1 MARTH
6 ARFYT
11 TIWRDPDFRALPGG
25 AQRMYFFLASQAN
38 LTHAGVLPLTLGRWA
53 ACSADATE
61 QGLLADLELLHERRF
76 VVLDRATEEVM
87 IRTFVVGDKVYKM
100 PRVMGSMVASAQQI
114 ESPALRRTLL
124 EEVARIPLDELSTEP
139 TKKAPH
145 LSIRVQVEGLIAEL
159 RESFGEPVASAGV
172 GGEAPPVDP
181 EPPGVDAPAFEAD
194 LELRYPIAPS
204 VPGVPDWLAPLAG
217 AMAQAGIVVPW
228 KFKDNDLELLHA
240 DMERVGLRAMCV
252 EAADAFAGASERPF
266 SSRWFYPR
274 WHALQVASVAP
285 VIQMGS
291 RRSNS
296 RQAQVDDQFEQARRD
311 AERRRAERL
320 AAESRAGGGG

>member
-11 TIWRDPDFRALPGG
+11 TIWRDADFRRLPGS
-25 AQRMYFFLASQAN
+25 AQRMYFFLASQPN
-38 LTHAGVLPLTLGRWA
+38 LTHAGVLPLTLARWA
-53 ACSADATE
+53 ACSVDGSE
-61 QGLLADLELLHERRF
+61 QELLADLELLHERRF

-114 ESPALRRTLL
+114 ESPVLRRTLL
-124 EEVARIPLDELSTEP
+124 DEVARIPLDELSTEP

-172 GGEAPPVDP
+172 VDGVPPMDP
-181 EPPGVDAPAFEAD
+181 EPPGVDAPVLDAALD
-194 LELRYPIAPS
+194 LRYPIAPS
-204 VPGVPDWLAPLAG
+204 VAGVPDWLAPLAG
-217 AMAQAGIVVPW
+217 AMAQAGIGVPW
-228 KFKDNDLELLHA
+228 SFKEGDSELLRA
-240 DMERVGLRAMCV
+240 DVERVGLRAMFTEAV
-252 EAADAFAGASERPF
+252 EAFAAAGDKPF

-274 WHALQVASVAP
+274 WHALQVASV
-285 VIQMGS
+285 VQMGS

-296 RQAQVDDQFEQARRD
+296 RQAQTDDQYEQSRRD
-311 AERRRAERL
+311 AEERRAARL
-320 AAESRAGGGG
+320 AAEAGARARGGG